1 MLVWRCT
8 CPGIQVLSLID
19 PFPFRW
25 SVSHWYNCAYTEVG
39 LCNCA
44 QAQGRVQQWE
54 RKREKERG
62 SCTLKPDFPSL
73 PTLFG
78 QSCYVC
84 TEFVPPVL
92 AVAVG
97 VLRRGGG
104 GKWGWSPSAP
114 APVLCPVFL
123 LGRVDGAALV
133 FRSLAVWDEKALS
146 RFGGSRQILPI
157 YVAKLHTTNVSVS
170 AEKWV
175 WLQLC
180 L

>member
-1 MLVWRCT
+1 MAA
-8 CPGIQVLSLID
+8 PEYQKASLQESRSKQIKVINEIRSGELRD
-19 PFPFRW
+19 
-25 SVSHWYNCAYTEVG
+25 EG
-39 LCNCA
+39 DM
-44 QAQGRVQQWE
+44 GR
-54 RKREKERG
+54 ERG

-92 AVAVG
+92 AVAAG